1 MSRAKAFLVG
11 ALGDDAEGDLVA
23 GPLIEG
29 DRITGRFIR
38 AARPSYN
45 HRVQKV
51 MNLDVITVMHPSLC
65 KQI

>member
-38 AARPSYN
+38 A
-45 HRVQKV
+45 H
-51 MNLDVITVMHPSLC
+51 DHPTTTEYRKS
-65 KQI
+65 